1 MSLLLIDW
9 DCIIQSLA
17 LLISANSA
25 PILTEKILGNR
36 LNRPIDNGCKLSDG
50 YRLLGNSKTW
60 RGFYAAVF
68 FSIITALCLDLK
80 PIIATLFAILAM
92 TGDLLSSF
100 IKRRM
105 GKAESSQVRGLDTIP
120 ESLLPLW
127 LLNDSL
133 SLNVVDITVTIGLF
147 FLCEELISP
156 LLYKLHIRK
165 NPY

>member
-9 DCIIQSLA
+9 DCIIQSLV
-17 LLISANSA
+17 LLISANSG

-36 LNRPIDNGCKLSDG
+36 LNRPIDNECKLSDG

-105 GKAESSQVRGLDTIP
+105 GKPESSQEGGLIP
-120 ESLLPLW
+120 
-127 LLNDSL
+127 
-133 SLNVVDITVTIGLF
+133 SLN
-147 FLCEELISP
+147 LC
-156 LLYKLHIRK
+156 Y
-165 NPY
+165 PYGY

>member
-9 DCIIQSLA
+9 DCIQSLV
-17 LLISANSA
+17 LLISANSG

-36 LNRPIDNGCKLSDG
+36 LNRPIDNECKLSDG

-68 FSIITALCLDLK
+68 FSIMTTLYLDLK

-105 GKAESSQVRGLDTIP
+105 GKPESSQVRGLDTIP

-147 FLCEELISP
+147 FRGCPIFCV
-156 LLYKLHIRK
+156 
-165 NPY
+165 NDG

>member
-9 DCIIQSLA
+9 DCIIQSLV
-17 LLISANSA
+17 LLISANSG

-36 LNRPIDNGCKLSDG
+36 LNRPIDNECKLSDG

-68 FSIITALCLDLK
+68 FSIMTTLYLDLK

-105 GKAESSQVRGLDTIP
+105 GKPESSQVRGLDTIP

-147 FLCEELISP
+147 FCV
-156 LLYKLHIRK
+156 K
-165 NPY
+165 N

>member
-36 LNRPIDNGCKLSDG
+36 LNRPIDNDCKLSDG

-100 IKRRM
+100 IKIDF
-105 GKAESSQVRGLDTIP
+105 VYF
-120 ESLLPLW
+120 
-127 LLNDSL
+127 N
-133 SLNVVDITVTIGLF
+133 
-147 FLCEELISP
+147 
-156 LLYKLHIRK
+156 
-165 NPY
+165 

>member
-1 MSLLLIDW
+1 M
-9 DCIIQSLA
+9 
-17 LLISANSA
+17 
-25 PILTEKILGNR
+25 
-36 LNRPIDNGCKLSDG
+36 
-50 YRLLGNSKTW
+50 
-60 RGFYAAVF
+60 
-68 FSIITALCLDLK
+68 TALCLDLK

-105 GKAESSQVRGLDTIP
+105 GKPESSQVRGLDTIP

-133 SLNVVDITVTIGLF
+133 SLNAVDITVTIGLF

-165 NPY
+165 KPY

>member
-9 DCIIQSLA
+9 DCIIQSLV
-17 LLISANSA
+17 LLISANSG

-36 LNRPIDNGCKLSDG
+36 LNRPIDNDCKLSDG

-68 FSIITALCLDLK
+68 FSIMTTLYLDLK

-105 GKAESSQVRGLDTIP
+105 GKPESSQVRGLDTIP

-133 SLNVVDITVTIGLF
+133 SLNAVDITVTIGLF

-165 NPY
+165 KPY

>member
-9 DCIIQSLA
+9 DCIIQSLV
-17 LLISANSA
+17 LLISANSG

-36 LNRPIDNGCKLSDG
+36 LNRPIDNECKLSDG

-60 RGFYAAVF
+60 RGVYAAVF
-68 FSIITALCLDLK
+68 FSIMTTLYLDLK

-105 GKAESSQVRGLDTIP
+105 GKPESSQVRGLDTIP

-147 FLCEELISP
+147 FCV
-156 LLYKLHIRK
+156 K
-165 NPY
+165 N